1 MPAYAYKARDQQ
13 GKLVKGYLDALSADD
28 AMRRVDM
35 QGLIPL
41 EVRVKDGAGP
51 KAAAAKRRHV
61 FFSHKKVPAS
71 EIVVMTRQLLT
82 LLSAGVP
89 ILSCLDALIAQTGNA
104 GLRGVLQGIQKDVE
118 SGSALSAAF
127 AKYPETFS
135 PLYIATL
142 RAGETGGVL
151 PEVLSRLADMMEN
164 DVETMR
170 GVKSAM
176 RYPIMVVVAL
186 CVAFTILITFV
197 VPKFAALFARFDT
210 PLPLPTRLLIEANRI
225 IVESWFIVLP
235 ALALAMLLV
244 KAWRG
249 TPRGRFLWD
258 AMILKLPVFGPLTL
272 KVSMARFARMFS
284 TLYQCGVPVLRVI
297 EIVSQTVGNSVIGK
311 EIADMAAS
319 VKQGQG
325 LAEPLKKGKLFPPM
339 VVQMLSV
346 GEKSGSVDEMLGEV
360 SKHYDMETKYMVKN
374 LTALIE
380 PMLIVGLGIIV
391 LILALGIFLPMWSMI
406 KLYRH

>member
-41 EVRVKDGAGP
+41 EVRVKGGAAS
-51 KAAAAKRRHV
+51 KTAAAKRRFT
-61 FFSHKKVPAS
+61 FFSGKKVPAA

-89 ILSCLDALIAQTGNA
+89 ILSCLDALIAQAGNT

-118 SGSALSAAF
+118 AGSVLSAAF

-135 PLYIATL
+135 PLYVATL

-151 PEVLSRLADMMEN
+151 PEVLGRLADMMEN

-225 IVESWFIVLP
+225 IVESWFIALP
-235 ALALAMLLV
+235 AVALAVLLV
-244 KAWRG
+244 KAWLH

-297 EIVSQTVGNSVIGK
+297 EIVSQTVGNAVIGK
-311 EIADMAAS
+311 EIADMANS